1 MSFWRSLIDK
11 NPQSGSREQQTINA
25 YSSDGIRRFDS
36 VMNDIVPSKRME
48 QQYYTPIS
56 EEPVLIPSN
65 TNKVEENIKPIPIE
79 ITAPQITIKIS
90 TIVIVIVITFLI
102 GLVIRIH
109 SNQRQIVNLQR
120 AMLISSLRR

>member
-1 MSFWRSLIDK
+1 MSFWRSLIDR
-11 NPQSGSREQQTINA
+11 NSQSGSREQQTINA

-36 VMNDIVPSKRME
+36 VINDIVPNERME
-48 QQYYTPIS
+48 RQYYTPIS

-65 TNKVEENIKPIPIE
+65 TNKVEENTKPIPIE
-79 ITAPQITIKIS
+79 ITTPQITIKVS
-90 TIVIVIVITFLI
+90 TIVIVIVIAFLI